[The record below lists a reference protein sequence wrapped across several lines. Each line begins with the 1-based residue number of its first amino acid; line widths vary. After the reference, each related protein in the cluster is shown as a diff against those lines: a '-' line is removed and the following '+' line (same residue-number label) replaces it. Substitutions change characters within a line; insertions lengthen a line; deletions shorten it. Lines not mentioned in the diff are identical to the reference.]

1 MNSSNGTSVAK
12 VREAVEKV
20 LAQESYKK
28 KPIEMEG
35 AIARSHGIKR
45 AADIRSL

>member
-12 VREAVEKV
+12 VSEAVEKV

-28 KPIEMEG
+28 RLIEMEG
-35 AIARSHGIKR
+35 AIARNI
-45 AADIRSL
+45 AQAI